1 MSALRVKPCETLVAR
16 GLTGLVKSYKSRY
29 HRYAAGRGVAKGEK
43 GRLLEGIIVLVRNTT
58 WKCGRVERAVLECL
72 QNDVRGRGK
81 ARIKDL
87 LRRLEADGRKRSE
100 FLDAIRRLER
110 RRIVRIELPQ

>member
-1 MSALRVKPCETLVAR
+1 M
-16 GLTGLVKSYKSRY
+16 
-29 HRYAAGRGVAKGEK
+29 AKGERS
-43 GRLLEGIIVLVRNTT
+43 RLLEGIIVLVRNTT

-87 LRRLEADGRKRSE
+87 LRRLEEIREKGGDGGPGPDLQASTGEPRRS
-100 FLDAIRRLER
+100 
-110 RRIVRIELPQ
+110 